1 MIADNQFP
9 LTVYRGKSYQREYR
23 GMDIVI
29 VISSGRGIDC
39 IIMNNGHLF
48 WKDHRVYM
56 KVDEYFEV
64 AEKHIDYMLEG
75 GTDLRLQQMEKRLS
89 GLKEKAKR
97 QAKKALMSALSFGAG
112 NGKKAFIEYFENE
125 LDKEIERI

>member
-9 LTVYRGKSYQREYR
+9 LTVYRGKSYQQEYR

-39 IIMNNGHLF
+39 IIMNNGHVF

-56 KVDEYFEV
+56 KVDEYFDV
-64 AEKHIDYMLEG
+64 ARKHIDYMLEG
-75 GTDLRLQQMEKRLS
+75 GKDLRLQQMEKRIS
-89 GLKEKAKR
+89 GMKESAKR

-112 NGKKAFIEYFENE
+112 NGKKAFIEYFEHE
-125 LDKEIERI
+125 LEKEIDRL